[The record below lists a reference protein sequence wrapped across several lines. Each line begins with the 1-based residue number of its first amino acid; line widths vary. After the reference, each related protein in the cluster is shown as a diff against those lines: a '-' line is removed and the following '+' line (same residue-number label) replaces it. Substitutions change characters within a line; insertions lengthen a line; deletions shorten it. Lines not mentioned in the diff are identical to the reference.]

1 MALLAK
7 VFKSWVGIGVAS
19 VKHTASKGVVA
30 KRQKSRALKPG
41 TVRRKID
48 KTATDFRST
57 DWYEKAARSFA
68 IPVDR
73 RNSH

>member
-1 MALLAK
+1 M
-7 VFKSWVGIGVAS
+7 
-19 VKHTASKGVVA
+19 KHTASKGVVA
-30 KRQKSRALKPG
+30 KPQKSRTAKPG

-48 KTATDFRST
+48 KGSADFRST